1 MREQT
6 RYSLSGALSLLAHA
20 VFVVAF
26 VWAFNVQHEPVEF
39 SEELP
44 DYDIDFIEFDV
55 KQIEPDKAQGEVDDE
70 PEPPP
75 EDPPEPEEATP
86 PPVEQPPDPDAEA
99 SLPEPEPD
107 PEPKPKFG
115 HKTSKIKALVPPNA
129 TWTLVLA
136 NSRIKKLP
144 FRDAATEIMAPL
156 RDFRLL
162 VDDAGFNIWEDFEYV
177 VMGSPDA
184 TDQTQAFVAVQYKF
198 GHAEMA
204 AGIDRACAKQGLVV
218 DWREE
223 EGVRVGDPRYK
234 NPDIEAENTDDRQFV
249 LLPGDDVALYLRE
262 AFVEQVIAGP
272 DASKGNTSGNF
283 VANIAKIKRYTYA
296 EPKAGIQLVV
306 EDIRGMVRVG
316 PDFPIEIPSRAELMW
331 EAANNPELVIKL
343 DFLETDHA
351 EKAQTYWTDQLE
363 VDLTK
368 VGVWDVAGGIISGM
382 TLERNKRQL
391 VFRYQ
396 FNETSA
402 RVVLQMVAKEFGK
415 AMRYSKKQ
423 ALAAQAAR
431 EQSWELRD
439 GGKLLPSE
447 ALKLLEEAAPT
458 PQPQPQPE
466 PEPEPEPEPPAPE
479 PEPEPEPTAPSE
491 DSPEPA
497 PVP

>member
-1 MREQT
+1 MREPT
-6 RYSLSGALSLLAHA
+6 RYSLSGALSLVAHA
-20 VFVVAF
+20 LFVIAF
-26 VWAFNVQHEPVEF
+26 VWAFSVQDAAPDF
-39 SEELP
+39 SEDLP
-44 DYDIDFIEFDV
+44 DYDIDFIVFDV

-70 PEPPP
+70 PEQPP
-75 EDPPEPEEATP
+75 EDPPDEQETAP
-86 PPVEQPPDPDAEA
+86 PPVVQPTEPDAEA

-115 HKTSKIKALVPPNA
+115 DKTSKIKALVPPNA
-129 TWTLVLA
+129 TWTLVLV

-198 GHAEMA
+198 GHAEMQ
-204 AGIDRACAKQGLVV
+204 AGIDRACAKQGLGV
-218 DWREE
+218 DWREQDDI
-223 EGVRVGDPRYK
+223 RIGDPHYLD
-234 NPDIEAENTDDRQFV
+234 PDREAENLDDRQFV
-249 LLPGDDVALYLRE
+249 LLPGDNVALYLRE
-262 AFVEQVIAGP
+262 AFVDQVVAGP

-296 EPKAGIQLVV
+296 EPKAGIQLVI
-306 EDIRGMVRVG
+306 EDIRSMVRVG

-331 EAANNPELVIKL
+331 EAAKNPELVIKL
-343 DFLETDHA
+343 EFLETDHA
-351 EKAQTYWTDQLE
+351 EAAQTYWVDQLE
-363 VDLTK
+363 ADLRK
-368 VGVWDVAGGIISGM
+368 VGAWDVAGGIISGM
-382 TLERNKRQL
+382 SVERDKRQL
-391 VFRYQ
+391 SFRYQ

-431 EQSWELRD
+431 EKNWELRD
-439 GGKLLPSE
+439 EGKLLPSQVIE
-447 ALKLLEEAAPT
+447 ADKAEPPKPT
-458 PQPQPQPE
+458 PKAIEPTPAPAGE
-466 PEPEPEPEPPAPE
+466 PEPADDSAPPPNPDAPPPAQ
-479 PEPEPEPTAPSE
+479 
-491 DSPEPA
+491 
-497 PVP
+497 VP